1 MKKLFPIFLLA
12 IFAFVAC
19 DDDDSDRISVNDDLK
34 AFIEQKY
41 PAASILYAEY
51 DDNGLVEVNIRHDDL
66 RKEVHFTGDNK
77 WVFTSWNVLVRNVP
91 DVIKVAVESE
101 YPGFII
107 GDVDFIERENEN
119 YYEIEI
125 EKGGVDMLLFVSPS
139 GEIIR

>member
-19 DDDDSDRISVNDDLK
+19 DDDDSDRISVNNALK

-41 PAASILYAEY
+41 PTNSILYAEY
-51 DDNGLVEVNIRHDDL
+51 DDNGLVEVNIKHDDL
-66 RKEVHFTGDNK
+66 HKEVHFTSDNK
-77 WVFTSWNVLVRNVP
+77 WVFTSWDVPVRNVP
-91 DVIKVAVESE
+91 DVVKAAVEAE

-107 GDVDFIERENEN
+107 DDVDFIERENDN

-125 EKGGVDMLLFVSPS
+125 EKGGVDMVLFVSPS

>member
-51 DDNGLVEVNIRHDDL
+51 DDNGLVEVNTYTFKTVFL
-66 RKEVHFTGDNK
+66 RNIWIFFMIYFT
-77 WVFTSWNVLVRNVP
+77 
-91 DVIKVAVESE
+91 
-101 YPGFII
+101 
-107 GDVDFIERENEN
+107 
-119 YYEIEI
+119 
-125 EKGGVDMLLFVSPS
+125 
-139 GEIIR
+139 